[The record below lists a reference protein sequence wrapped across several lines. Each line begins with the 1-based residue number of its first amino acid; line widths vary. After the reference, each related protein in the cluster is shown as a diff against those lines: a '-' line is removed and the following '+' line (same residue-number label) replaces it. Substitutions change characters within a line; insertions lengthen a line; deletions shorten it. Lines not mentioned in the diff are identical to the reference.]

1 MKTQTFNWATIK
13 IRLDREI
20 IPRDKNT
27 TEYKDKLWCVDI
39 TTFGTTTSFCQP
51 TLKDLFKE
59 IKSTLYV

>member
-20 IPRDKNT
+20 IPRGST
-27 TEYKDKLWCVDI
+27 TEYKDKLWCADI
-39 TTFGTTTSFCQP
+39 VTSGTATSFCQP

-59 IKSTLYV
+59 IKDTLYV